1 MDYNWEAPTNTIEA
15 KHYGQLLSNTKKMF
29 RAHGL
34 MVTMA
39 VHPYQH
45 LGQVT
50 YNSADRIHLM
60 AYDAPDQHSTMDFVV
75 SSVSDIAVQGL
86 SPEDDG
92 LNTALL
98 AKVALGI
105 PAYGRNRND
114 LDDVLTYA
122 DIMRDHR
129 PGPEMDELPSG
140 MYFNGIMTVQK
151 KARWAIRNGLNGV
164 MVWEIGQD
172 TKDDTS
178 ILRALR
184 RVQDKVPTMAIDKW
198 GSIGMDN
205 FPSGVTG
212 HTDDFYKTFNP
223 PTNP

>member
-1 MDYNWEAPTNTIEA
+1 
-15 KHYGQLLSNTKKMF
+15 
-29 RAHGL
+29 
-34 MVTMA
+34 MVTVA
-39 VHPYQH
+39 VHPFQH
-45 LGQVT
+45 LGAVA

-60 AYDAPDQHSTMDFVV
+60 AYDAPDQHSSMDLVI
-75 SSVSDIAVQGL
+75 SSVNDIAVQGL
-86 SPEDDG
+86 TAKEEGP
-92 LNTALL
+92 NTKLL

-114 LDDVLTYA
+114 LSDVLTYA

-140 MYFNGIMTVQK
+140 MYFNGMMTVQK

-164 MVWEIGQD
+164 MVWELGQD
-172 TKDDTS
+172 TKDDKTS
-178 ILRALR
+178 LLKALR

-205 FPSGVTG
+205 FPYHG
-212 HTDDFYKTFNP
+212 DDF
-223 PTNP
+223 